1 MVETG
6 VNKGRK
12 YSVWLRGAQQV
23 ENLLGKGGAVM
34 LSRGRLC
41 VVTWAEPGRSTGVWV
56 SDQPSSG

>member
-12 YSVWLRGAQQV
+12 YSVWLRAPQV

-34 LSRGRLC
+34 LSRGILC
-41 VVTWAEPGRSTGVWV
+41 GDMWAEPGRSTGVWV